1 MSKWLKACGESGTC
15 VEVLKLKTIVKIRDS
30 KNPAGPELKFT
41 HEEWEQFT
49 AGVVRGVFD

>member
-1 MSKWLKACGESGTC
+1 MSKWLKACGESGAC

-30 KNPAGPELKFT
+30 KNPAGPELKFS